1 MMSNLIQLNDPV
13 FSNNRIYS
21 PKGLSPTLNTMQ
33 GGRRQPLL
41 MVEANIIRK
50 LTPVE
55 CERLQAFPDNW
66 TEGLSNSQRYKCIG
80 NSVTTTVVTV
90 LLNRLYENKSN

>member
-1 MMSNLIQLNDPV
+1 MMSSLIQLNDPV

>member
-1 MMSNLIQLNDPV
+1 MMTNLIQLNDPV

>member
-90 LLNRLYENKSN
+90 LLNRLYENESN

>member
-90 LLNRLYENKSN
+90 ILNRLYENKSN

>member
-55 CERLQAFPDNW
+55 CERLQAFPVNW
-66 TEGLSNSQRYKCIG
+66 TEGLSNSQRYNCIG

>member
-1 MMSNLIQLNDPV
+1 MSNLIQLNDPV

>member
-1 MMSNLIQLNDPV
+1 MSNLIQLNDPV

-90 LLNRLYENKSN
+90 LLNRLYENESN

>member
-80 NSVTTTVVTV
+80 NSITTTVVTV
-90 LLNRLYENKSN
+90 LLNRLYENESN